1 MHKNKKVA
9 GKYLTKTW
17 KDGRLQITTKASS
30 KQKLEET
37 LEIED
42 EKIFD
47 SQDSSLTSSVSVQTI
62 NISPNIKP
70 KDHNEIAAC
79 NITEH
84 QLFEK
89 IISTLKAEN
98 TLLKAEIK
106 ETKKLYV
113 EEYTKAIKPSTSLPS
128 LAITSLKWSFGGGSV
143 PYTEKRTPF
152 RRTSRQSNSKDKE
165 VEFGPSN
172 AKEDPIEKFLRVA

>member
-1 MHKNKKVA
+1 M
-9 GKYLTKTW
+9 
-17 KDGRLQITTKASS
+17 
-30 KQKLEET
+30 EET

-42 EKIFD
+42 EKIFE

-62 NISPNIKP
+62 NISPNIKS
-70 KDHNEIAAC
+70 KDHNEIAIC

-89 IISTLKAEN
+89 RISTLKAEN
-98 TLLKAEIK
+98 TLLKAEKK

-113 EEYTKAIKPSTSLPS
+113 EEYTKAIKQSTSLPS
-128 LAITSLKWSFGGGSV
+128 LTSTHLKGSFGGGSV
-143 PYTEKRTPF
+143 PYTPKSTPF

-165 VEFGPSN
+165 VDLS
-172 AKEDPIEKFLRVA
+172 